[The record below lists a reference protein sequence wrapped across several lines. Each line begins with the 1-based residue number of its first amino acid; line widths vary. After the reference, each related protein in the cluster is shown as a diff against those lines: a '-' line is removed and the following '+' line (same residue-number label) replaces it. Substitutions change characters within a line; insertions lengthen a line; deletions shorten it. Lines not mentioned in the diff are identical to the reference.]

1 MDIPFIDLD
10 AQEKVIGKKLEG
22 AVETVLQHKKFING
36 PEVSVFEESLAK
48 FANVNNAITCGSGTD
63 ALLLPLMAIGVG
75 EGDAVFVPSF
85 TFVATAEVVSLLKAT
100 PFFVD
105 VDMKTF
111 NIDPEIFIELNE
123 SIQSEVLQLL
133 SIDSLIKIIKRLE
146 SDNAIK
152 ILENLSKEVKE
163 KVLEK
168 LPPKDKFLLQEGLSY
183 PEDSAARIMQR
194 EFTAVPSNWTVG
206 QTIDYL
212 RENKDLPE
220 EFLEIFIVDNEF
232 KPIGTVPSSRVLRT
246 SRDLKM
252 NSIMREMPVLISVN
266 MDKEEVGL
274 TFENYNLVSAGV
286 VNKEN
291 KLVGMITADDVV
303 TVVQEEAEEDA
314 LRLAGVGDEE
324 ITDSVMLKTKRRF
337 NWLLLNLFTALL
349 ATWVISFFGASIEQM
364 VALAFLMPIVASMG
378 GNAGMQTLAVTIRAI
393 ATKELSKSNFNR
405 VVGKEF
411 LIGILNGIIFAIITA
426 IIVQLWF
433 KELNLSILIGI
444 SMVLNMIVAGLFG
457 ILVPV
462 SLKKLNIDPALASS
476 VFVTTITDVIGFLS
490 FLGLGSFYFL
500 N

>member
-1 MDIPFIDLD
+1 MALLKSTGSKKVNLD
-10 AQEKVIGKKLEG
+10 FNKE
-22 AVETVLQHKKFING
+22 FINTFSEKIEIG
-36 PEVSVFEESLAK
+36 NIEFINQTLKDLHEADVANLIENLNPDTRIKLIELES
-48 FANVNNAITCGSGTD
+48 
-63 ALLLPLMAIGVG
+63 
-75 EGDAVFVPSF
+75 
-85 TFVATAEVVSLLKAT
+85 
-100 PFFVD
+100 
-105 VDMKTF
+105 F
-111 NIDPEIFIELNE
+111 NINPEIFIELNE
-123 SIQSEVLQLL
+123 SIQGEVLQLL
-133 SIDSLIKIIKRLE
+133 SIDSVIKIIKRLE

-152 ILENLSKEVKE
+152 ILENLEKDTKV
-163 KVLEK
+163 KVLDK
-168 LPPKDKFLLQEGLSY
+168 LPPKDKFLLEEGLSF

-194 EFTAVPSNWTVG
+194 EFAAVPSNWTVG

-212 RENKDLPE
+212 REDKDLPA
-220 EFLEIFIVDNEF
+220 EFLEIFIVDNDF

-246 SRDLKM
+246 SRDSKM
-252 NSIMREMPVLISVN
+252 NSIMIEMPVLISAN
-266 MDKEEVGL
+266 MDKEEVGH

-286 VNKEN
+286 VNKNN

-303 TVVQEEAEEDA
+303 TVVQEEAEEDV

-349 ATWVISFFGASIEQM
+349 ATWVISNFGASIEQL

-393 ATKELSKSNFNR
+393 ATKELSKTNFNR

-411 LIGILNGIIFAIITA
+411 LIGILNGIIFAIITG

-433 KELNLSILIGI
+433 KQINLSFLIGV
-444 SMVLNMIVAGLFG
+444 SMILNMIVAGLFG

-462 SLKKLNIDPALASS
+462 SLKKLNVDPALASS

-490 FLGLGSFYFL
+490 FLGLGSYYFL

>member
-1 MDIPFIDLD
+1 MALLKSTGNKKVNLDFNKEFISTFSDKIKTGNI
-10 AQEKVIGKKLEG
+10 E
-22 AVETVLQHKKFING
+22 FINQTLKDLH
-36 PEVSVFEESLAK
+36 EADVANLIENLDSDTRIKLIELES
-48 FANVNNAITCGSGTD
+48 
-63 ALLLPLMAIGVG
+63 
-75 EGDAVFVPSF
+75 
-85 TFVATAEVVSLLKAT
+85 
-100 PFFVD
+100 
-105 VDMKTF
+105 F

-133 SIDSLIKIIKRLE
+133 STESIIKIIKRLE
-146 SDNAIK
+146 SDDAIK
-152 ILENLSKEVKE
+152 ILENLESKNKKE
-163 KVLEK
+163 ILEK
-168 LPPKDKFLLQEGLSY
+168 LPPKDKFLLEEGLSY

-212 RENKDLPE
+212 RETKDLPK
-220 EFLEIFIVDNEF
+220 EFLEIFIVNNDF

-246 SRDLKM
+246 PRELKM
-252 NSIMREMPVLISVN
+252 NSIMSEMPVLISAN
-266 MDKEEVGL
+266 MDQEEVGNA
-274 TFENYNLVSAGV
+274 FENYNLVSAGV
-286 VNKEN
+286 VNKDN

-324 ITDSVMLKTKRRF
+324 ITDSVIKKTKRRF

-349 ATWVISFFGASIEQM
+349 ATWVISNFGASIEQM

-393 ATKELSKSNFNR
+393 AKRELSTSNFNR

-411 LIGILNGIIFAIITA
+411 VIGILNGIIFAIITA
-426 IIVQLWF
+426 IIVHLWF
-433 KELNLSILIGI
+433 KEINLSLLIGV

-462 SLKKLNIDPALASS
+462 SLKKMNVDPALASS

-490 FLGLGSFYFL
+490 FLGLGSYYFL

>member
-1 MDIPFIDLD
+1 MALPKSREAKKVNLDFNKEFISTFT
-10 AQEKVIGKKLEG
+10 QNIESGN
-22 AVETVLQHKKFING
+22 VEFINQTLKDLHEADVANLIENLN
-36 PEVSVFEESLAK
+36 PDTRNKLIEIES
-48 FANVNNAITCGSGTD
+48 
-63 ALLLPLMAIGVG
+63 
-75 EGDAVFVPSF
+75 
-85 TFVATAEVVSLLKAT
+85 
-100 PFFVD
+100 
-105 VDMKTF
+105 F

-212 RENKDLPE
+212 REDKDLPE
-220 EFLEIFIVDNEF
+220 EFLEIFIVDNDF

-337 NWLLLNLFTALL
+337 SWLLLNLFTALL

-433 KELNLSILIGI
+433 KELNLSLLIGI
-444 SMVLNMIVAGLFG
+444 SMILNMIVAGLFG

>member
-1 MDIPFIDLD
+1 MALLKSTGNKKVNLDFNKEFISTFSNNIENRNVD
-10 AQEKVIGKKLEG
+10 
-22 AVETVLQHKKFING
+22 FINQTLNDLHAADIANLI
-36 PEVSVFEESLAK
+36 ENLNIETRTKLIEIES
-48 FANVNNAITCGSGTD
+48 
-63 ALLLPLMAIGVG
+63 
-75 EGDAVFVPSF
+75 
-85 TFVATAEVVSLLKAT
+85 
-100 PFFVD
+100 
-105 VDMKTF
+105 F
-111 NIDPEIFIELNE
+111 NIEPEIFIELNE
-123 SIQSEVLQLL
+123 SVQSEVLQHL
-133 SIDSLIKIIKRLE
+133 SIESLTKIIRRLE

-152 ILENLSKEVKE
+152 ILENLNKESKE

-212 RENKDLPE
+212 REDKDLPE
-220 EFLEIFIVDNEF
+220 EFLEIFIVDNDF

-246 SRDLKM
+246 PRDSKM
-252 NSIMREMPVLISVN
+252 NSIMAEMPVLISVN
-266 MDKEEVGL
+266 MDKEEVGHA
-274 TFENYNLVSAGV
+274 FENYNLVSAGV

-324 ITDSVMLKTKRRF
+324 ITDSVLLKTKRRF

-393 ATKELSKSNFNR
+393 ATQELSKSNFNR

-411 LIGILNGIIFAIITA
+411 LIGILNGVIFAIITA
-426 IIVQLWF
+426 VIVQLWF
-433 KELNLSILIGI
+433 KDINLSLLIGI
-444 SMVLNMIVAGLFG
+444 SMILNMIVAGLFG

-462 SLKKLNIDPALASS
+462 SLKKMNIDPALASS

-490 FLGLGSFYFL
+490 FLGLGSYYFL